1 MNQKKYEQRA
11 LIVGIISN
19 ILMGGAGAW
28 IYHITRIEALFLDAY
43 FTLLAVLSGI
53 IATIISRKSKN
64 TSKSFPHG
72 YFFLEPLYAILK
84 SLLTLALLVYATV
97 SATAKAMDYFLY
109 GKGEIMNYGPV
120 IPYEIVMVILCVALS
135 IFYWKQNKK
144 INNNSTMLTAESKAT
159 LIDGIMSG
167 GIGIGI
173 LIISLISGG
182 GNGENP
188 FSFLLYT
195 GDFFITIILV
205 LFSIKEPIKIIK
217 MAFIELAHG
226 IVTKDEI
233 KEPIEEVIKT
243 HLPKDMGLNC
253 CHIHKTGM
261 SFTISVHLDILSD
274 TINKEELL
282 EKIECIK
289 EELSRE
295 YENVSVNF
303 IVFGKIGMQKK
314 VSKSA

>member
-19 ILMGGAGAW
+19 ILMGGAGVW
-28 IYHITRIEALFLDAY
+28 IYHITKIEALFLDAY

-53 IATIISRKSKN
+53 VATIISKKSKN
-64 TSKSFPHG
+64 TSKSFPYG

-84 SLLTLALLVYATV
+84 SLLTFALLVYATISV
-97 SATAKAMDYFLY
+97 TVKAMDYFLH
-109 GKGEIMNYGPV
+109 GSGEIMNYGPV

-135 IFYWKQNKK
+135 IFYWKQNKQ
-144 INNNSTMLTAESKAT
+144 INNTSTILTAEAKAT

-173 LIISLISGG
+173 LIISFISGY

-205 LFSIKEPIKIIK
+205 IFSIKEPIKIMK
-217 MAFIELAHG
+217 MAFIELANG

-233 KEPIEEVIKT
+233 KAPIEKVVKT
-243 HLPKDMGLNC
+243 HLPSGMGLNS
-253 CHIHKTGM
+253 CHIHKIGM
-261 SFTISVHLDILSD
+261 SFRVSIHLDIQSE
-274 TINKEELL
+274 TINKDELL
-282 EKIECIK
+282 EKIMCIK
-289 EELSRE
+289 EKLSRE

-303 IVFGKIGMQKK
+303 IY
-314 VSKSA
+314 SA